1 LVLDFGALPPEI
13 NSARMYSGAGSGP
26 MLAAA
31 AAWDTL
37 AAELS
42 SAAAR
47 YGSAITE
54 LTSGQWLGPS
64 SMSMAT
70 AAAPYVA
77 WLHATAAQAEQ
88 TATQA
93 KEAAAAYELAFAM
106 TVPPPVVAA
115 NRSQLM
121 ALVATNFFGQNT
133 PAIAATEAH
142 YMQMWI
148 QDAVA
153 MYGYAG
159 SSAAATRLNPFSQPP
174 PTTDPAGLTAQSAT
188 VAHAVSSPAG
198 TQPTGLA
205 QLMSTTPALQ
215 QLAAPTAAAPDQS
228 SIISFLL
235 SPEVGFVMDLYLWGI
250 TTPRITNMGIGWG
263 GSSVASGRGILITN
277 ERVAFQRQGDAKQLP
292 GFEPITAGFRSP
304 GMPGGTVVSA
314 GMGRASPLGSL
325 SVPPSW
331 VGAAPEVRP
340 VALALPDSG
349 AAVTA
354 EASGQM
360 PQVPGSSFS
369 QAVLGTLSRDV
380 APPRQPKTRPIIV
393 RSPAAG

>member
-1 LVLDFGALPPEI
+1 MDFGALPPEI

-26 MLAAA
+26 MLVAA

-42 SAAAR
+42 STAAR

-54 LTSGQWLGPS
+54 LTSGQWRGPS
-64 SMSMAT
+64 SMSMAA

-77 WLHATAAQAEQ
+77 WLQATAAQAEQ
-88 TATQA
+88 TAAQA
-93 KEAAAAYELAFAM
+93 KDAAAAYELAFAM
-106 TVPPPVVAA
+106 TVPPPVIAA

-121 ALVATNFFGQNT
+121 VLVATNFFGQNT

-142 YMQMWI
+142 YVQMWI

-159 SSAAATRLNPFSQPP
+159 SSAAAARLNPFSQPP

-188 VAHAVSSPAG
+188 VAHAVASSAG
-198 TQPTGLA
+198 SQPTALT
-205 QLMSTTPALQ
+205 QLTSTPPALG
-215 QLAAPTAAAPDQS
+215 QLAAPAADPPGLS
-228 SIISFLL
+228 SIISFLM
-235 SPEVGFVMDLYLWGI
+235 SPEVGFVVDLYLWGI
-250 TTPRITNMGIGWG
+250 NTPRITNMGIGWG
-263 GSSVASGRGILITN
+263 GSSVASGRSILITN
-277 ERVAFQRQGDAKQLP
+277 ERVAFQRQGDAKKLP
-292 GFEPITAGFRSP
+292 GFEPITAGWTSP
-304 GMPGGTVVSA
+304 GMPGGTAVSA

-331 VGAAPEVRP
+331 VGAVPEVRP

-349 AAVTA
+349 ATVTA